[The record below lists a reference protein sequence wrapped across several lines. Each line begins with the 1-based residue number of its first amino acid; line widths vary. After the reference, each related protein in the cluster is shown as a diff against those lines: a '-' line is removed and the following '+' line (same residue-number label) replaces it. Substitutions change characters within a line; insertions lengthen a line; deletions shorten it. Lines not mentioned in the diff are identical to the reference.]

1 MAVRRLTW
9 RESELIVIIAVLA
22 GKLILLHAVGFR
34 VEEFSLRWDG
44 LHFVTIAEKGYFDV
58 HELAFGPLFPVMI
71 SAVSKLGVETWL
83 SAFLLANTLSF
94 VPPLIAL
101 RRWGLKPALLL
112 ALNPAYV
119 LFTTAPYSEALA
131 LSLALAA
138 YDLRDKRPGAAG
150 VLLGLAVAAK
160 YSTALLAPAFILPR
174 RRERFLIP
182 FASCCVLLAAFF
194 VLVSGSPFTYFEI
207 EGAWDSS
214 LSGPTAQAKWLL
226 GSWFVKQGWHVGD
239 FRLRGVH
246 WLLHHWAFLVPYT
259 VGLFLL
265 ARRRRWADFTFSAPT
280 VALQYL
286 ITGLPAASAPRLL
299 LPAVPAWCAL
309 ADGGDYVFIA
319 VVVAMLIGIHCAGLW
334 HMEAF
339 FG

>member
-1 MAVRRLTW
+1 MAVRELTP
-9 RESELIVIIAVLA
+9 REKGLIVVLAVLA

-34 VEEFSLRWDG
+34 VEEFSFRWDG
-44 LHFVTIAEKGYFDV
+44 LHFITIAEKGYFDV
-58 HELAFGPLFPVMI
+58 HELAFGPLFPLMI
-71 SAVSKLGVETWL
+71 RALSKLGLETWL
-83 SAFLLANTLSF
+83 SAFLLANFLSF
-94 VPPLIAL
+94 IPPFIVL
-101 RRWGLKPALLL
+101 RRWGLRPALFL

-138 YDLRDKRPGAAG
+138 YDLRDRKPEAAG
-150 VLLGLAVAAK
+150 VLLGLAVTAK
-160 YSTALLAPAFILPR
+160 YSMVLLAPAFILS
-174 RRERFLIP
+174 REWKRFLIP
-182 FASCCVLLAAFF
+182 FAVFCALLAAFF
-194 VLVSGSPFTYFEI
+194 VQVSGSPFTYFEI
-207 EGAWDSS
+207 ERTWDSS
-214 LSGPTAQAKWLL
+214 LDGPIAQAKWLL
-226 GSWFVKQGWHVGD
+226 GSWFVKQNWHVGD
-239 FRLRGVH
+239 FRLRGIH

-286 ITGLPAASAPRLL
+286 ITGVPAVSASRLL

-309 ADGGDYVFIA
+309 AETEDYVFITLI
-319 VVVAMLIGIHCAGLW
+319 VAMLVGIHYAGLW